1 VPKRLLLAILTVAAL
16 ALAGSAYAGTPGPH
30 AKPHGHE
37 RTIRLVEASASPDPA
52 FLDLGAPGPS
62 AGDQVIVTDGLEFED
77 GTAAGKL
84 SQVCTLTVP
93 GANPV
98 AGTFEC
104 VGSLALENGTITI
117 AGPFSPAA
125 AEQAQA
131 VTGGTGAFRAA
142 GGESS
147 IRAEEDL
154 ILVRL
159 AG

>member
-1 VPKRLLLAILTVAAL
+1 MLLAILTVAAL

-98 AGTFEC
+98 AG
-104 VGSLALENGTITI
+104 
-117 AGPFSPAA
+117 
-125 AEQAQA
+125 
-131 VTGGTGAFRAA
+131 AFRAA

>member
-1 VPKRLLLAILTVAAL
+1 MLLAILTVAAL

-77 GTAAGKL
+77 GT
-84 SQVCTLTVP
+84 
-93 GANPV
+93 
-98 AGTFEC
+98 
-104 VGSLALENGTITI
+104 
-117 AGPFSPAA
+117 
-125 AEQAQA
+125 
-131 VTGGTGAFRAA
+131 GAFRAA

>member
-1 VPKRLLLAILTVAAL
+1 MDF
-16 ALAGSAYAGTPGPH
+16 
-30 AKPHGHE
+30 HGAPLS
-37 RTIRLVEASASPDPA
+37 RTWV
-52 FLDLGAPGPS
+52 DLGRDALRGDRTVTLAEPVTGWRP
-62 AGDQVIVTDGLEFED
+62 GDQVIVTDGLEFED

>member
-1 VPKRLLLAILTVAAL
+1 MPKRMLLAILTVAAL
-16 ALAGSAYAGTPGPH
+16 ALAGTAYAGTPGPH

-52 FLDLGAPGPS
+52 FLDLGEPGPS
-62 AGDQVIVTDGLEFED
+62 AGDQVVVTDGLEFED

-93 GANPV
+93 GPNPM

-104 VGSLALENGTITI
+104 VGSLALESGTITI

-142 GGESS
+142 GGETS